1 MTGTDVSA
9 LQPRP
14 RGRPATL
21 SSDAIVETALAM
33 LDARPSAELSL
44 AAIARQLNVTAS
56 ALYRYFPTWS
66 SLLDAMSVA
75 VFRDFP
81 EMPADQPAAVQLMF
95 WQKELTALYRRH
107 QGVLMLM
114 SWDDKLAGP
123 WLRVQMPV
131 LMLLRQMGF
140 REDRLVETS
149 SWFLAGAVGL
159 VRTYLAADL
168 ESISSSEQIDLR
180 SSLEYLTAE
189 QRELIAETTP
199 WIASSHPDTILEAGF
214 RTLIDG
220 VLKAQQAL

>member
-1 MTGTDVSA
+1 MTGTDASA
-9 LQPRP
+9 PPPRP

-21 SSDAIVETALAM
+21 SSEAIVETALAM

-56 ALYRYFPTWS
+56 ALYRYFPTWN

-81 EMPADQPAAVQLMF
+81 DVPRDQPPSVQLMF
-95 WQKELTALYRRH
+95 WQKELTALFRRH

-114 SWDDKLAGP
+114 GWEGKLSGP

-140 REDRLVETS
+140 REGQLVETS

-159 VRTYLAADL
+159 VRTYLASDL
-168 ESISSSEQIDLR
+168 ENISSSEHIDLR
-180 SSLEYLTAE
+180 SGLEYLTPE
-189 QRELIAETTP
+189 QRELVAETTP
-199 WIASSHPDTILEAGF
+199 WIANSDPDVILEAGF
-214 RTLIDG
+214 RALIDG